1 VTEPIWLLRSVVEA
15 VHDAELA
22 EHGGAAGLRDAG
34 LLESALAR
42 PLNLHHFGETDPFV
56 LAAAYAFGI
65 ARNHPFVD
73 GNKRTG
79 LLAAYVFL
87 RINGRHLIADEA
99 SAASNMLALAAGEM
113 TEADFADWLRENA
126 QKAKFE

>member
-1 VTEPIWLLRSVVEA
+1 VIEA

-22 EHGGAAGLRDAG
+22 EHGGAPGLRDGG

-42 PLNLHHFGETDPFV
+42 PLNPHHFGEDDPFV

-65 ARNHPFVD
+65 ARIHPFVD

-79 LLAAYVFL
+79 LLAAYVSL
-87 RINGRHLIADEA
+87 RINGRRLTADEA
-99 SAASNMLALAAGEM
+99 SAASSMLALAAGEM
-113 TEADFADWLRENA
+113 TEAGFADWLRANA
-126 QKAKFE
+126 RDAKFE